1 MAYRIGK
8 VEGYRHAGGCPARGG
23 GPIAQSVSLC
33 VGSLQW
39 KYTSIATKP
48 DLEQHLA
55 KKLPAPS
62 FDDVELE
69 TAHA

>member
-55 KKLPAPS
+55 KKRRRRP
-62 FDDVELE
+62 FYDVELE